1 MGGGDVV
8 ILNDPL
14 TGQGANN
21 ASKHAAIVLRSI
33 LERGDRPFDADWMR
47 ATFERHWAK
56 GQHVSRFTN
65 MMLNPQEP
73 AFSILMGI
81 VHNPALGEA
90 FLAGFQD
97 ASTLDPWFFDVDAA
111 STKIAG
117 LSVPAHA

>member
-33 LERGDRPFDADWMR
+33 LKRGDRPFGADWMR
-47 ATFERHWAK
+47 ATFEQHWNKA
-56 GQHVSRFTN
+56 QHVSQFTN

-73 AFSILMGI
+73 VFTILGSIGY
-81 VHNPALGEA
+81 NPALGQA
-90 FLAGFQD
+90 FLDGFQD
-97 ASTLDPWFFDVDAA
+97 ASRLDPWFFDVDAA
-111 STKIAG
+111 ATKIAG
-117 LSVPAHA
+117 LAVPV